1 MYIDVYVNR
10 KMYFSRRFLL
20 KLGRIIILNSMRGN
34 TKIIYTSK
42 SPPNKKGDI

>member
-1 MYIDVYVNR
+1 MYIDVHVNG
-10 KMYFSRRFLL
+10 KMFFSRRFLL

-34 TKIIYTSK
+34 NKIICTSK